1 MRSFLTWSCLAAV
14 CWLSTGCFG
23 RFIMTEKELRDYY
36 RNKAVKPTYFTI
48 RNDSVELFCAS
59 TGADTLPPL
68 LMIHGAPG
76 AWYGSRNMLD
86 DTLLQKH
93 YQLIAMDR
101 PGYHKSKFKRKR
113 RAVTSISTQATAI
126 HEAMRLN
133 RSGKK
138 GVVLGSSYGG
148 PIAAKIAAE
157 YPAEFC
163 HLIMLAPAID
173 PDHEK
178 FWWFNPYIN
187 GGPVSWFL
195 PRFINNATAEKYS
208 HVEELRKLLPDWQRI
223 SIPVTT
229 IQGGAD
235 DIVDPLN
242 LDFARKILDGK
253 EAAFIFIPDAGHMIR
268 FRNADTVRTLLLN
281 IAAQAKVD

>member
-1 MRSFLTWSCLAAV
+1 
-14 CWLSTGCFG
+14 
-23 RFIMTEKELRDYY
+23 MTEKELRDYY